1 MKTINFL
8 DYAEYN
14 EIICRLIYEFDIS
27 SEIKVIFL
35 AYSLKNNSYNLKPT
49 NQKYGTLNLILDG
62 IQLGFRKSFSDFTI
76 IFDCLELL
84 KNNAFIKSENGKIEK
99 LKLVPIISEEFDC
112 LNLSIVQKA
121 INEVKKLS
129 DESIIRSV
137 IEYV

>member
-62 IQLGFRKSFSDFTI
+62 IKLGFRKDLSDFTI

-84 KNNAFIKSENGKIEK
+84 KNNAFIKTGNGKIEK
-99 LKLVPIISEEFDC
+99 LKQVPIISKEINC

>member
-1 MKTINFL
+1 METINFL

-49 NQKYGTLNLILDG
+49 KQKYGTLNLILDG
-62 IQLGFRKSFSDFTI
+62 IKLGFRKGFSDFTI

-84 KNNAFIKSENGKIEK
+84 KNNAFIKSENRKIEK
-99 LKLVPIISEEFDC
+99 LKQVPIISKEFDC

>member
-35 AYSLKNNSYNLKPT
+35 ASSLKNNSYNLKPT
-49 NQKYGTLNLILDG
+49 KQKYGTLNLILDG
-62 IQLGFRKSFSDFTI
+62 IKLGFRRSFSDFTI

-99 LKLVPIISEEFDC
+99 LKQVPIISKEFDC

-121 INEVKKLS
+121 INEMNKLS

>member
-49 NQKYGTLNLILDG
+49 KQKYGTLNLILDG
-62 IQLGFRKSFSDFTI
+62 IKLGFRRSFSDFTI

-84 KNNAFIKSENGKIEK
+84 KNNAFIKFENGKIEK
-99 LKLVPIISEEFDC
+99 LKQVPIISKEFDC

-121 INEVKKLS
+121 INEMNKLS

>member
-49 NQKYGTLNLILDG
+49 KQKYGTLNLILDG
-62 IQLGFRKSFSDFTI
+62 IKLGFRKGFSDFTI

-99 LKLVPIISEEFDC
+99 LKQVPIISKEFDC

>member
-49 NQKYGTLNLILDG
+49 KQKYGTLNLILDG
-62 IQLGFRKSFSDFTI
+62 IKLGFRKGFYDFTI

-99 LKLVPIISEEFDC
+99 LKQVPIISKEFDC

>member
-49 NQKYGTLNLILDG
+49 NQKYGTLDLILGG

-76 IFDCLELL
+76 IFDCLDLL

>member
-99 LKLVPIISEEFDC
+99 LMLVPIISEEFDC

>member
-35 AYSLKNNSYNLKPT
+35 VYSLKNNSYNLKPT

-62 IQLGFRKSFSDFTI
+62 IKLGFRRSFSDFTI

-99 LKLVPIISEEFDC
+99 LKQVPIISKEFDC

>member
-1 MKTINFL
+1 MKAISFL

-14 EIICRLIYEFDIS
+14 EIICRLIYEFYIS

-62 IQLGFRKSFSDFTI
+62 IKLGFRKDLSDFTI

-84 KNNAFIKSENGKIEK
+84 KNNAFIKTGNGKIEK
-99 LKLVPIISEEFDC
+99 LKQVPIISKEIDC

>member
-49 NQKYGTLNLILDG
+49 KQKYGTLNLILDG
-62 IQLGFRKSFSDFTI
+62 IKLGFRKGFSDFTI

-99 LKLVPIISEEFDC
+99 LKQVPIISKEFDC
-112 LNLSIVQKA
+112 LNFSIVQKA

>member
-49 NQKYGTLNLILDG
+49 KQKYGTLNLILDG
-62 IQLGFRKSFSDFTI
+62 IKLGFRKGFSDFTI

-84 KNNAFIKSENGKIEK
+84 KNNAFIKSENRKIEK
-99 LKLVPIISEEFDC
+99 LKQVPIISKEFDC

>member
-49 NQKYGTLNLILDG
+49 NK
-62 IQLGFRKSFSDFTI
+62 
-76 IFDCLELL
+76 
-84 KNNAFIKSENGKIEK
+84 
-99 LKLVPIISEEFDC
+99 
-112 LNLSIVQKA
+112 
-121 INEVKKLS
+121 
-129 DESIIRSV
+129 
-137 IEYV
+137 